1 MGWHHICPETV
12 LNSATMDKREKAL
25 LMEKILRELEDLKN
39 TQSSLVKKIG
49 QIETDNINLGDN
61 DLGKSLSD
69 IYDSIMGA
77 TDKVEGLLGSY
88 QEKRDKFIED
98 NGLAES
104 LAVE

>member
-1 MGWHHICPETV
+1 
-12 LNSATMDKREKAL
+12 MDKREKAL
-25 LMEKILRELEDLKN
+25 LMDKIIRELEDLKN

-61 DLGKSLSD
+61 ELEKSLGD
-69 IYDSIMGA
+69 IYDSIVGG
-77 TDKVEGLLGSY
+77 TDKVEGLVEAY
-88 QEKRDKFIED
+88 KAKRDKFVED

>member
-1 MGWHHICPETV
+1 
-12 LNSATMDKREKAL
+12 MDKREKAV
-25 LMEKILRELEDLKN
+25 LMDKILRELEDLKN

-61 DLGKSLSD
+61 ELEKSLSD
-69 IYDSIMGA
+69 IYDSIVGGV
-77 TDKVEGLLGSY
+77 DKVEGLLTGY
-88 QEKRDKFIED
+88 REKRDKFVAD